1 MILAAARFIPSGIGR
16 GVFQFPNAFV
26 LVLSIWAL
34 IAERAQLSHHRTELW
49 QVGEINQ
56 AGCNDPM

>member
-1 MILAAARFIPSGIGR
+1 MILAAARFIPSGIGL
-16 GVFQFPNAFV
+16 FQSPNAFA
-26 LVLSIWAL
+26 LVLGIRAL